1 MTMDYD
7 RVARKQIARLKK
19 AKHQRLQTR
28 LEILKTYGLK
38 SRERISKGSKV
49 CSFRYSD

>member
-1 MTMDYD
+1 MDFD

-28 LEILKTYGLK
+28 QEILITYGMR
-38 SRERISKGSKV
+38 SRERISKL
-49 CSFRYSD
+49 FHTQ